1 MAKTTTRP
9 KPDKRRIAELAIDKE
24 LSCREIA
31 ALTGVGKTRIAELIR
46 EVKENP
52 DTILFTEN
60 KDKIFEGLQAK
71 LINLADDNLLKTMLS
86 KRGLTDVAILQD
98 KIQVLRGQASEVTGV
113 QIRVILDNLPAPA
126 IDVTPQDG
134 NAITADNTTSSV
146 LDICNID
153 NIRSIRDK

>member
-1 MAKTTTRP
+1 MARKTDR
-9 KPDKRRIAELAIDKE
+9 KKIADLAINKD

-31 ALTGVGKTRIAELIR
+31 AITGMGKTRVAEIIQ
-46 EVKENP
+46 EVKVSNEFAEFQ
-52 DTILFTEN
+52 DN
-60 KDKIFEGLQAK
+60 KDKVFENLQYR
-71 LINLADDNLLKTMLS
+71 LINLADDDILKTMLS
-86 KRGLTDVAILQD
+86 KRGFTDAAILQD

-126 IDVTPQDG
+126 IGVTPQDG
-134 NAITADNTTSSV
+134 NAITADSTTSSV